1 MAETQSTKWFEENV
15 VDNREDLIKIG
26 EFANEMLFK
35 NISLGLT
42 NAMTTISIYAKIF
55 DVICDAVV
63 DKEEEYSEFAL
74 NVAGRF
80 TIGYTTTDNEDDE
93 KSGNF
98 MCFMNHIDEPHSDAP
113 SDENESDTIQLCV
126 QWNANN
132 IKTQSEMLKDIRSK
146 GKKQLSSLLNIKT
159 ESDEYIMPMFC
170 IIHEAIVSYVKSK
183 LIENEETMSEYEIN
197 VAGLYTIGAQMI
209 EGVPSIYYVPTIS
222 LKLKF
227 KNDAIATGSDE

>member
-15 VDNREDLIKIG
+15 AENRDDLITIG
-26 EFANEMLFK
+26 EVANEMLFK

-42 NAMTTISIYAKIF
+42 NPMTTIAIYAKIF

-63 DKEEEYSEFAL
+63 EKEEEYSDFAL

-93 KSGNF
+93 KAGNF
-98 MCFMNHIDEPHSDAP
+98 MCFMTHNDEPYSDAP
-113 SDENESDTIQLCV
+113 TDENESDTIQLCV
-126 QWNANN
+126 QWNATN
-132 IKTQSEMLKDIRSK
+132 IKTQSDILKDIMSR
-146 GKKQLSSLLNIKT
+146 GKKQLSDLLNIKT
-159 ESDEYIMPMFC
+159 ESHEYILPMFC
-170 IIHEAIVSYVKSK
+170 IIHSSIVNYVKNK
-183 LIENEETMSEYEIN
+183 LAEDENLSEYEVN

-209 EGVPSIYYVPTIS
+209 EGIPSIYYVPSIS